1 MEPFVPRVRK
11 AEEAAR
17 SSGRIG
23 DAVGSVLVQRHQIPR
38 SRHRQRLEEHRVEQR
53 EDRGV
58 GADAES
64 QRRDRGQGKSGRP
77 SQRSRAITHVLH
89 QHIEKCACPHRAHV
103 LLDRLDPAELQRR
116 GATRFR
122 LIQTVLHL
130 LLHEQRV
137 DGPDLVVEV
146 AVDAVPVHD
155 ISPEAG
161 DAGFQRHDSLRCS
174 SQPDTQIGSRIL
186 LAQASS
192 ARAIAMAMRFHCAVS
207 SPSCRRPARVSV

>member
-1 MEPFVPRVRK
+1 MEPFGTLGYEKRRKRPVPPV
-11 AEEAAR
+11 A
-17 SSGRIG
+17 SGTPSG
-23 DAVGSVLVQRHQIPR
+23 AFSVQRHQIPR
-38 SRHRQRLEEHRVEQR
+38 RRHRQRLEEHRVEQR

-64 QRRDRGQGKSGRP
+64 QRRDRGQGESGRP

-89 QHIEKCACPHRAHV
+89 QHIEKCARPHRAHV

-122 LIQTVLHL
+122 LIQTALHL
-130 LLHEQRV
+130 LLYEQRI

-146 AVDAVPVHD
+146 AVDTVPVHD

-174 SQPDTQIGSRIL
+174 SQPDTQIGSEFCGLRPRAREQSRWRCGSTARFL
-186 LAQASS
+186 LRAVG
-192 ARAIAMAMRFHCAVS
+192 ARRA
-207 SPSCRRPARVSV
+207 